1 MQKHRSRRP
10 ALALRHQLTGSLLAI
25 PAGVAA
31 GSASAFFLW
40 ALDRVTQ
47 LHWAHPWL
55 LWTLPLTGIAVGW
68 LYHCAGRG
76 SEKGNN
82 LLLDAVHNPCLRV
95 PARMAP
101 FVLLGTLAT
110 HLSGGSAGRE
120 GTAVQMGGSLAD
132 SLARLLRAGPGHQRT
147 LLLCGI
153 AAGFGAVFG
162 TPLAGAVFA
171 LEVLVRG
178 RVEWRT
184 LLPVTVAS
192 FTGDA
197 VCTAWGAEHTHYA
210 LAASFPEVSG
220 FFPGT
225 LLLGK
230 AALAAA
236 GFGLAAWL
244 FCLLS
249 RRLQRAFVWLVP
261 YAPLRPALGAGVVIA
276 LVFLTAS
283 RDYLGLG
290 VMPPPGGHVSIVRAF
305 EPGGA
310 DPLSWF
316 WKTLFTTVTLSS
328 GFKGGEVTP
337 LFFVG
342 ATLGNSLAALLHAP
356 VPLFA
361 AFGFIA
367 VFGAAAKT
375 PLACA
380 IMGLEIFGW
389 SWGLHFLLVCW
400 IATRVSGQAGIYQAQ
415 RAQRQ
420 EKISGH

>member
-1 MQKHRSRRP
+1 MVRTRGIHR
-10 ALALRHQLTGSLLAI
+10 AGIVHQMSGAVLAI

-31 GSASAFFLW
+31 GTAAAFFLW
-40 ALDRVTQ
+40 ALDRVTE
-47 LHWAHPWL
+47 LLWAQPWL
-55 LWTLPLTGIAVGW
+55 LWTLPLTGVAVGA
-68 LYHCAGRG
+68 LYHFAGRG
-76 SEKGNN
+76 SEKGSN
-82 LLLDAVHNPCLRV
+82 LLLDAVHSPGTRV
-95 PARMAP
+95 PSRMAP
-101 FVLLGTLAT
+101 LVLLGTLAT

-132 SLARLLRAGPGHQRT
+132 ALARLFRAGPGHRRT

-178 RVEWRT
+178 RVEWRS
-184 LLPVTVAS
+184 LLPVLVAS

-197 VCTAWGAEHTHYA
+197 VCSAWGAQHTHYA

-220 FFPGT
+220 FLSGS

-230 AALAAA
+230 SVLAAA

-244 FCLLS
+244 FCVLS
-249 RRLQRAFVWLVP
+249 RRLQRGFTWLVP
-261 YAPLRPALGAGVVIA
+261 YAPLRPALGAGIVIA
-276 LVFLTAS
+276 LVFLTGS

-305 EPGGA
+305 DPGGA
-310 DPLSWF
+310 DPLSWL

-342 ATLGNSLAALLHAP
+342 ATLGNVLAGLLHAP
-356 VPLFA
+356 IPLFA

-367 VFGAAAKT
+367 VFGAASKT

-380 IMGLEIFGW
+380 IMGMELFGPA
-389 SWGLHFLLVCW
+389 WGLHFLLVCW
-400 IATRVSGQAGIYQAQ
+400 LAARVSGRSSIYQS
-415 RAQRQ
+415 QRQ
-420 EKISGH
+420 RPELSSAGR